1 MLWQTPPCH
10 PQRIMVGNCM
20 ETNRSLSRRH
30 SLQHRKSSY
39 IYSSASTSKSG
50 VPQIAASVKRMDL
63 TAMIVVDAQTIEN
76 NVKMCLMTILM
87 REINNKEEDDD
98 HDDVADV

>member
-1 MLWQTPPCH
+1 
-10 PQRIMVGNCM
+10 
-20 ETNRSLSRRH
+20 
-30 SLQHRKSSY
+30 
-39 IYSSASTSKSG
+39 
-50 VPQIAASVKRMDL
+50 
-63 TAMIVVDAQTIEN
+63 MIVVDAQTIEN